1 MGMSSPFRGPNKYA
15 VCREVISPSRMSSG
29 IKSPHDPR
37 ADSSIQVNITNAALQ
52 HPLLEFLPK
61 MLPVKTLSRLR
72 ATCSTMKALTDE
84 FPGEIWLAKA
94 RLAAPRWVQP
104 KLVYAKDGR
113 AAQALL
119 ADQAK
124 KYASTK

>member
-1 MGMSSPFRGPNKYA
+1 MSRVKP
-15 VCREVISPSRMSSG
+15 
-29 IKSPHDPR
+29 PHEPA
-37 ADSSIQVNITNAALQ
+37 ADSSIDVSITSAALQ
-52 HPLLEFLPK
+52 HPLLKFLPT
-61 MLPVKTLSRLR
+61 MLPIKALSRLR

-84 FPGEIWLAKA
+84 FPGEIWLGKA
-94 RLAAPRWVQP
+94 RLAAPRWVLP
-104 KLVYAKDGR
+104 KLVYAKDGC

>member
-1 MGMSSPFRGPNKYA
+1 MSSKMKLPDDFTT
-15 VCREVISPSRMSSG
+15 
-29 IKSPHDPR
+29 
-37 ADSSIQVNITNAALQ
+37 DSSTEINITTAALQ
-52 HPLLEFLPK
+52 HPLLTFLPGF
-61 MLPVKTLSRLR
+61 LPVKMLSRLR
-72 ATCSTMKALTDE
+72 ASCVAMCTLTDQA
-84 FPGEIWLAKA
+84 PAEIWLAKA
-94 RLAAPRWVQP
+94 RQVAPRWVQP